1 MIDPT
6 MNAKKKMKETNLDV
20 LKVYNI
26 YIQLFLVI
34 R

>member
-6 MNAKKKMKETNLDV
+6 MNAKKKMKETNYDV

-26 YIQLFLVI
+26 LIQLFLVI